1 MANYQKMFEHS
12 DSKVEPGSDDEDVPM
27 MADEL
32 SLGADEVIPF
42 PHGLHMSFGQ
52 ETMNVFDTDVL
63 IIVNPGT
70 GQILKGVLALHRWA
84 IVVCKTAAQKKLVQD
99 ELQKWVKTMNMVSFA
114 DKPAKPADVVK

>member
-42 PHGLHMSFGQ
+42 PHELHMSFGQ

-84 IVVCKTAAQKKLVQD
+84 IVVCKTAAQKNLVQA
-99 ELQKWVKTMNMVSFA
+99 ELQKWVKTVHLVSFV
-114 DKPAKPADVVK
+114 DKPTKPPDVVK